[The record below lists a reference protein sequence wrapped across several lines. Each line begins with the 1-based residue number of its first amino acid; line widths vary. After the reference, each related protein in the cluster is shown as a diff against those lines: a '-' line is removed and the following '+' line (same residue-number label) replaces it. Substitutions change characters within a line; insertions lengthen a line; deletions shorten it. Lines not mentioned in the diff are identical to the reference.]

1 MPATLQ
7 SAVRH
12 SISTSP
18 TRTDHYPYSP
28 NGMGSFNND
37 ERGGYSRQGATTNS
51 KNNPTSM
58 YNTMSILWKEQNPI
72 LQNEQRNL
80 TTIKGATKAAQSST
94 RPSTPHNNRQKNT
107 VEKKKPNVQAPP
119 SKTTTVKKT
128 KNDSPPV
135 SPPPSLKQKSS
146 GATNGQSSTRP
157 EKRPVTP
164 HATQPAGILKADKK
178 KIDAVSSKASTTQN
192 ARRPASPPASA
203 AHSAHSRSHVSA
215 ASASHSAHS
224 RAHVRAASP
233 PASAAHSAHSRSHVR
248 AASPESALRQEN
260 RKLRRQLEDHEDL
273 LRERDSE
280 LLEYQDLVEA
290 FQERIRQVEARNRE
304 LKLENDIMRNY
315 IEEEKAKKESI
326 VNEPTRMI
334 SSVVNNIQRIRGE
347 SASSVSV
354 AKSPLDVNSSKS
366 SSPIP
371 SDSPMTSPKTSF
383 VTSKLKSQELLKAN
397 NPTKVNNSPP
407 IRPHVVSQARGNL
420 IPANKKTPPQDEL
433 HPPRPTA
440 PSPAAMNR
448 HEPSMVGGRNEML
461 NRNVE
466 SRDRQALGLMR
477 KQNAALNAVMEESE
491 DSEVDEFIFEQEN
504 DDAEND
510 SPDDEDDESVSDFD
524 KWSTHASSKHDLD
537 AIVEEDDEDED
548 DEFDYVPP
556 QPKTCQQK
564 NWTPVNPIEPHFAT
578 VAKVASAGTT
588 PPKNFAANVSGTP
601 NNDKSSQ
608 RRVNRR
614 FHVDSIG
621 SDSGIGSAHEEISSV
636 KISSASTKGQ
646 NGQTVNNGQSVFPSS
661 SVSSKVNGKVSTQ
674 KQRSQQQQINAQDY
688 FSNGHPSY
696 HPHRDSMS
704 SVNSDSSDDSAS
716 FSVSSSQ
723 NNSYP
728 SSVTSPSSTRTD
740 SFTSQ
745 KFANDSYGQSSSQN
759 SNSYNNG
766 MAQNK
771 NPIKNG
777 LNDIYPTSVTTT
789 HSDNSADHNN
799 YVQSN
804 NKFVTSHTSAFK
816 NGISSYTT
824 KNSIKTD
831 NQFNSVSKSSS
842 GHDNYNND
850 NAPVTRLPSP
860 TFATTARL
868 SGSSVNHQLNTKRS
882 NPNSR
887 ASTPSSNASTARA
900 KSPASAST
908 SRASTPASESS
919 RNASGY
925 TRKPR
930 QNSNDSDSSSD
941 NSSTAVP
948 PSPPPQPLAN
958 NDKEPFATL
967 QHYLR
972 LISENSIVEDPLKTY
987 DIKKVIDEGSSAKVY
1002 NAHPLSNP
1010 SEECAIKIVPLSYS
1024 LEFIFNEI
1032 YVLKN
1037 LKHKNIVDCKESFLR
1052 WDGKTREVW
1061 IAMEKCARGDVTNRA
1076 GKITQRE
1083 VGRIAGELLS
1093 ALKHLHANGVIHRD
1107 IKLSNILADANN
1119 EIKLADFGI
1128 SSLTPTSTTAMV
1140 GTIPYM
1146 APDVVLVGPDRP
1158 YDTKVDIWAIGVCI
1172 LELLTGKAAWG
1183 RIRDDEIMDKLRRG
1197 EMPYGFHRLR
1207 KKADIGWEAVDFLE
1221 KCFAR
1226 TPENRWSAEKLL
1238 EHPFI
1243 TGNRN

>member
-58 YNTMSILWKEQNPI
+58 YNTMSILWKEQNP
-72 LQNEQRNL
+72 NEQRNL

-157 EKRPVTP
+157 DKRPVTP

-215 ASASHSAHS
+215 ASAAHSAHS

-248 AASPESALRQEN
+248 AASPEGALRQEN

-326 VNEPTRMI
+326 VNEPTRIIGSLM
-334 SSVVNNIQRIRGE
+334 NNIQRIHGE

-371 SDSPMTSPKTSF
+371 SDSPMTSPKTSP

-407 IRPHVVSQARGNL
+407 IRPHVVPQARGNL
-420 IPANKKTPPQDEL
+420 IPANKKTPPQDEP

-448 HEPSMVGGRNEML
+448 HEPSMIGGRNEML

-504 DDAEND
+504 DDTEND

-537 AIVEEDDEDED
+537 AI
-548 DEFDYVPP
+548 
-556 QPKTCQQK
+556 
-564 NWTPVNPIEPHFAT
+564 
-578 VAKVASAGTT
+578 VASAGTT

-646 NGQTVNNGQSVFPSS
+646 NGQTVNN
-661 SVSSKVNGKVSTQ
+661 
-674 KQRSQQQQINAQDY
+674 DY

-745 KFANDSYGQSSSQN
+745 KFAIGSYGQSSSQS

-771 NPIKNG
+771 NPIKTG

-804 NKFVTSHTSAFK
+804 NKFVTSH
-816 NGISSYTT
+816 TT

-868 SGSSVNHQLNTKRS
+868 SGSSVNHQLNKRS

-930 QNSNDSDSSSD
+930 QNSNDSDSSD

-1238 EHPFI
+1238 E
-1243 TGNRN
+1243 GKKR

>member
-1 MPATLQ
+1 MPATLH

-18 TRTDHYPYSP
+18 TRTDHYPYST
-28 NGMGSFNND
+28 NGMGSSIIND
-37 ERGGYSRQGATTNS
+37 YSRQGASINS
-51 KNNPTSM
+51 TSRNNPNSM
-58 YNTMSILWKEQNPI
+58 YNTMSIVWKEQNPI
-72 LQNEQRNL
+72 LQSEQRNF
-80 TTIKGATKAAQSST
+80 TTIKASTRATQSSP
-94 RPSTPHNNRQKNT
+94 RPSTPHNNRQKNA
-107 VEKKKPNVQAPP
+107 VERKKPNVQVVPN
-119 SKTTTVKKT
+119 KTTTVKKT
-128 KNDSPPV
+128 KNDSPPI
-135 SPPPSLKQKSS
+135 SPPPTLKQKSS

-157 EKRPVTP
+157 HDKRPVTP
-164 HATQPAGILKADKK
+164 HVTQPTGILKTDKK
-178 KIDAVSSKASTTQN
+178 KIDGVSSKASTTQN
-192 ARRPASPPASA
+192 ARRPVSPPASA

-215 ASASHSAHS
+215 ASATHTAHS
-224 RAHVRAASP
+224 RAHVRATSP
-233 PASAAHSAHSRSHVR
+233 PASAANSAHSRSHVR
-248 AASPESALRQEN
+248 AASPEGAALRQEN
-260 RKLRRQLEDHEDL
+260 RKLRRELSDHEDL

-290 FQERIRQVEARNRE
+290 FQERVRQVEARNRE
-304 LKLENDIMRNY
+304 LQQENEIMRKY
-315 IEEEKAKKESI
+315 IEDEKAKKESS
-326 VNEPTRMI
+326 VNEPTRII

-347 SASSVSV
+347 TASPVST
-354 AKSPLDVNSSKS
+354 PLNVDSSKS

-371 SDSPMTSPKTSF
+371 SVSPMPSQKTSS
-383 VTSKLKSQELLKAN
+383 VMSKSKSQELLKAN
-397 NPTKVNNSPP
+397 NPTKVNNNPP
-407 IRPHVVSQARGNL
+407 IRPHVVPQTRGNL
-420 IPANKKTPPQDEL
+420 IPANKNMPPQNNP
-433 HPPRPTA
+433 HPPRPPA
-440 PSPAAMNR
+440 PSPVSMNR
-448 HEPSMVGGRNEML
+448 NEPSIIGGRNEML
-461 NRNVE
+461 NRQVE
-466 SRDRQALGLMR
+466 TRDRQALGLMR

-491 DSEVDEFIFEQEN
+491 DSE
-504 DDAEND
+504 
-510 SPDDEDDESVSDFD
+510 
-524 KWSTHASSKHDLD
+524 
-537 AIVEEDDEDED
+537 D
-548 DEFDYVPP
+548 DEFVF
-556 QPKTCQQK
+556 
-564 NWTPVNPIEPHFAT
+564 EREAT
-578 VAKVASAGTT
+578 SDDQADSEFDNDDDNAKVASIGII
-588 PPKNFAANVSGTP
+588 PSKNFTANAP
-601 NNDKSSQ
+601 NNDNFKDYNNKSSH
-608 RRVNRR
+608 RRINRR
-614 FHVDSIG
+614 FRVDSIG
-621 SDSGIGSAHEEISSV
+621 SDSGIGSAHEEISNV
-636 KISSASTKGQ
+636 ENSSASDKGQ
-646 NGQTVNNGQSVFPSS
+646 NSQIINNGQ
-661 SVSSKVNGKVSTQ
+661 SVSSKVNGKVSTK
-674 KQRSQQQQINAQDY
+674 KQQLSQNNVQDY
-688 FSNGHPSY
+688 FSNGHPSSY
-696 HPHRDSMS
+696 HAHRDSMS

-716 FSVSSSQ
+716 FSVSSSH

-740 SFTSQ
+740 SFSSQ
-745 KFANDSYGQSSSQN
+745 NLVNGLYGQSSSKN
-759 SNSYNNG
+759 SLAQPNNNNGLNSSSYNNG
-766 MAQNK
+766 MVQNR
-771 NPIKNG
+771 NPIKTG
-777 LNDIYPTSVTTT
+777 LNDNNPTSVTTT
-789 HSDNSADHNN
+789 HSDNSADYN

-804 NKFVTSHTSAFK
+804 KKFVTPHTSALK
-816 NGISSYTT
+816 TGNSSYTT
-824 KNSIKTD
+824 KNSIKIDIEST
-831 NQFNSVSKSSS
+831 SGSS
-842 GHDNYNND
+842 GHDYYIND
-850 NAPVTRLPSP
+850 TAPVTRLPSP
-860 TFATTARL
+860 TFATTTRL
-868 SGSSVNHQLNTKRS
+868 SGSSVNHQLFAKRS
-882 NPNSR
+882 TPNSR

-930 QNSNDSDSSSD
+930 QNSNNSDSSSD
-941 NSSTAVP
+941 NSSTAVTS
-948 PSPPPQPLAN
+948 SPPPQPLAN

-1002 NAHPLSNP
+1002 TAHPLSNP

-1061 IAMEKCARGDVTNRA
+1061 IAMEKCARGDVTSRA

-1093 ALKHLHANGVIHRD
+1093 ALEHLHSNGVIHRD
-1107 IKLSNILADANN
+1107 IKLSNILANANN

-1158 YDTKVDIWAIGVCI
+1158 YDTKVDIWAVGVCI

-1238 EHPFI
+1238 EVFI
-1243 TGNRN
+1243 KNALG